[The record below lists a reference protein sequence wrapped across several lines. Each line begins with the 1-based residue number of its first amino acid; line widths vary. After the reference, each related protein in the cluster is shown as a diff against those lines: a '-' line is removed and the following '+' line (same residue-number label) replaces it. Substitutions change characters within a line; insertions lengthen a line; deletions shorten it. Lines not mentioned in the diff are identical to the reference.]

1 MQYSAKDITEGR
13 EYKYRV
19 KATNDSG
26 DGPVKELSVI
36 AKDVNGEINNFAF
49 I

>member
-1 MQYSAKDITEGR
+1 MQYSAKDLIGGR

-36 AKDVNGEINNFAF
+36 AKDVNGEIFNFAF
-49 I
+49 V